1 MFVRG
6 LRTKI
11 AVTVAILL
19 FLGMFLIDLV
29 TMVTLR
35 RELIRSEVLKAN
47 TLLAFVEDNLL
58 NSTSEDGGT
67 LNSKSKPLLTR
78 MINGSQIAAALVV
91 GSAGEQIY
99 LGPSSAVS
107 SDKLARL
114 TQKAVSSGN
123 KTTHF
128 EGTGWGIF
136 GKQKNYLILSAP
148 LTKNKTA
155 LGGISIVL
163 PLARVYQT
171 LKNTQQILFIYIFVN
186 LAILTAIGIYRISK
200 LYLQPLARLAKRAE
214 DYKDDDDIL
223 FSVRKEDNELNRL
236 SKALNMMLKR
246 ISADKE
252 RLQSTVLSLEKTN
265 LELKKAQR
273 EIIRAEKL
281 ASVGRLSAGIA
292 HEIGNPIG
300 IVIGYLEL
308 LKQKDISDNERDEY
322 IHRTEEEIERINSII
337 QQLLEV
343 SRPSKSSRTAVS
355 VHELIHDTA
364 DVLRVQPLMSN
375 IDLALNLIAENDTV
389 LADPNQLRQVFL
401 NLIINAADA
410 ISDNGQA
417 AGGRLEI
424 ATELEK
430 EIASDARTSPARLR
444 IIIMD
449 DGPGIA
455 EETLGNIFDPF
466 FTTKDP
472 GKGTGLGLSVS
483 FMIVESLNGQMT
495 GASEEGKGTTMVIS
509 LPLYQHH
516 PKNKEPGVH
525 N

>member
-1 MFVRG
+1 MQKSCNIIIFCLKYSIYDLYQRVRFKNQIAPPKCLGVRRPSSMYFFLIELNLHSRDACDKFFISLGKTVGDNFTVFVRG

-78 MINGSQIAAALVV
+78 MINGSQIADALVV

-223 FSVRKEDNELNRL
+223 FSVRK
-236 SKALNMMLKR
+236 
-246 ISADKE
+246 
-252 RLQSTVLSLEKTN
+252 
-265 LELKKAQR
+265 
-273 EIIRAEKL
+273 
-281 ASVGRLSAGIA
+281 
-292 HEIGNPIG
+292 
-300 IVIGYLEL
+300 
-308 LKQKDISDNERDEY
+308 
-322 IHRTEEEIERINSII
+322 
-337 QQLLEV
+337 
-343 SRPSKSSRTAVS
+343 
-355 VHELIHDTA
+355 
-364 DVLRVQPLMSN
+364 
-375 IDLALNLIAENDTV
+375 
-389 LADPNQLRQVFL
+389 
-401 NLIINAADA
+401 
-410 ISDNGQA
+410 
-417 AGGRLEI
+417 
-424 ATELEK
+424 
-430 EIASDARTSPARLR
+430 
-444 IIIMD
+444 
-449 DGPGIA
+449 
-455 EETLGNIFDPF
+455 
-466 FTTKDP
+466 
-472 GKGTGLGLSVS
+472 
-483 FMIVESLNGQMT
+483 
-495 GASEEGKGTTMVIS
+495 
-509 LPLYQHH
+509 
-516 PKNKEPGVH
+516 
-525 N
+525 